1 MNKCTNFSGMPVI
14 KQILNYIP
22 HNIINRTAKKY
33 QSDKYY
39 KKFKTYDH
47 LVTMLH
53 AIMSGCTSIREVVG
67 INLACQGRINHLGLK
82 HFPRRSTLSD
92 ANKNRSSEVFA
103 DIYYQLYHK
112 YKQFLSDSSS
122 YLPIVKDLHIIDST
136 TITLF
141 SEILRAA
148 GRNPINGKRKGGIK
162 VHTMINALED
172 VPSLVR
178 ITSAAASDVC
188 FLKEINLKKGSFIVF
203 DKGYNSFD
211 KYLEWDNK
219 EIYFVTRQNEN
230 ASYDSIMDFDIEE
243 NISPT
248 ILKDEEILIGK
259 TNKPFV
265 VRRITFWHEDHK
277 KVYVFITNNF
287 ELGADKIADI
297 YKSRWQIELL
307 FKRLKQN
314 FPLKYFLGENRN
326 AIEIQVWISL
336 IIQLILL
343 VISRK
348 LKRRWAYSN
357 MASIIRYHLM
367 SYINLIKFLNNP
379 DASWEFLTTKTDKQL
394 TLFDA

>member
-1 MNKCTNFSGMPVI
+1 
-14 KQILNYIP
+14 
-22 HNIINRTAKKY
+22 
-33 QSDKYY
+33 
-39 KKFKTYDH
+39 
-47 LVTMLH
+47 
-53 AIMSGCTSIREVVG
+53 
-67 INLACQGRINHLGLK
+67 
-82 HFPRRSTLSD
+82 
-92 ANKNRSSEVFA
+92 
-103 DIYYQLYHK
+103 
-112 YKQFLSDSSS
+112 
-122 YLPIVKDLHIIDST
+122 LPIVKDLHIIDST